1 MEIIV
6 FGLSHKTAPIEIREK
21 LSFTKKQASY
31 VHKELTKTEAI
42 KEIML
47 LSTCNRVELLAV
59 VEAVKSGMTTLK
71 EFLTDFHHISPEILD
86 NVSYCHIQKDAVR
99 HVFRVASSLDSMVV
113 GEPQIL
119 GQLKEAYAL
128 ANQDEAVGTL
138 LPHLI
143 ERSFHVAK
151 KIRTETG
158 IAKNP
163 VSISFAAVEL
173 AKKIFGS
180 LEGKTVLLVG
190 AGEMSELA
198 AKHLLA
204 SGVKNIYVSNRT
216 YSRAEEMAKIFD
228 GQVMSFSTLKEN
240 LQLMDIIITSTG
252 APHFVFHKEDIQ
264 KTLYKRKNRP
274 LFFID
279 IAVPRNV
286 DPAVNKCNDVYVYDI
301 DDLEMLVSA
310 NILERQKEA
319 RYAEDLIE
327 KHVESF
333 WIKMNSL
340 HIVPTIVELTQKC
353 EDIRQIEL
361 KKAFAKLSHL
371 SEEDRNVI
379 NCMTSAMLKK
389 VLHNPIYVLRKEI
402 DSTNISHYIPTIKK
416 LFNLNGDNEI
426 SSENKSIGNKKK
438 GENSCEKL

>member
-31 VHKELTKTEAI
+31 VHKELAKTKAV

-47 LSTCNRVELLAV
+47 LSTCNRVELFAV
-59 VEAVKSGMTTLK
+59 VEAVQNGMTTLK
-71 EFLTDFHHISPEILD
+71 EFLTGYHHISPEILE
-86 NVSYCHIQKDAVR
+86 NVSYCHTQKDAVR
-99 HVFRVASSLDSMVV
+99 HIFRVASSLDSMVV

-119 GQLKEAYAL
+119 GQLKDAYAL
-128 ANQDEAVGTL
+128 ANQDEAVDTL

-151 KIRTETG
+151 KIRNETG
-158 IAKNP
+158 IGKNP

-198 AKHLLA
+198 AKHLL
-204 SGVKNIYVSNRT
+204 SNGVKNIYVSNRT
-216 YSRAEEMAKIFD
+216 YSRAEEMAKIFG
-228 GQVMSFSTLKEN
+228 GQVINFSTLKEN
-240 LQLMDIIITSTG
+240 LQLMDIIITSTA

-264 KTLYKRKNRP
+264 RTLHKRKNSP

-286 DPAVNKCNDVYVYDI
+286 DPSVNKCDDVYVYDI
-301 DDLEMLVSA
+301 DDLEMLVNA

-319 RYAEDLIE
+319 RYAEDLIDRY
-327 KHVESF
+327 VEQF
-333 WIKMNSL
+333 WIKMHSL
-340 HIVPTIVELTQKC
+340 HAMPTIVELTKKC
-353 EDIRQIEL
+353 ENIRRQEIN
-361 KKAFAKLSHL
+361 KAFSKLSHL

-379 NCMTSAMLKK
+379 NSMTTAMLKK
-389 VLHNPIYVLRKEI
+389 VLHNPLYFLKKEI
-402 DSTNISHYIPTIKK
+402 DSANISHYIPIIKK
-416 LFNLNGDNEI
+416 LFNLDGQPEG
-426 SSENKSIGNKKK
+426 STKNKREDK
-438 GENSCEKL
+438 NSC